1 MISLAFVNNSN
12 QEPIIHSLL
21 YRYESQVNDAIDEI
35 NNAFFEYHLLENK
48 DEFEE
53 FFTEAEDNKKPE
65 EKPAENKPKEKKDGI
80 IKTIGKAVIKLFK
93 AFFEFINN
101 LISKITSIGIE
112 GKSTMKKAEEAIKR
126 HPELKDKILEG
137 VSSGDLDLK
146 DVDNLRQLDDAV
158 DDMLK
163 RARKATDQQTLSD
176 KFDEKYDKLVK
187 AGKIAA
193 GALAA
198 YEAITKLPKLFNEIH
213 KVAADSKARAAK
225 QQAEL
230 EQLGKDNN
238 WIADNEGV
246 FNTLLKTTK
255 IKNNTITKYL
265 NGKMNTMDKIMTK
278 LANLADSSAIGKKM
292 AEDKAYRDEVQAIK
306 NDRPESI
313 KALKAEIDDINKQHA
328 KDVDAVN
335 KQLEKAKNII
345 GGLKNKA
352 NYSARSRQEAL
363 KQVKDL
369 TARIDELIQDKRDLL
384 DKANASA
391 AEKDAAL
398 RELKNK
404 KAKVKNLLQQLSL
417 YTDVSPHDM
426 NNP

>member
-1 MISLAFVNNSN
+1 MISLAFVNNNN

-65 EKPAENKPKEKKDGI
+65 EKPAENKPEEKKDGI

-265 NGKMNTMDKIMTK
+265 NGKMSTVDKIMTK

-306 NDRPESI
+306 NNRPESI
-313 KALKAEIDDINKQHA
+313 KELKNE
-328 KDVDAVN
+328 VESVN
-335 KQLEKAKNII
+335 KQLEKAKSII
-345 GGLKNKA
+345 GCLKNKA

-384 DKANASA
+384 DKANASES
-391 AEKDAAL
+391 EKNQISSDL
-398 RELKNK
+398 RHSKEKI
-404 KAKVKNLLQQLSL
+404 KNLLQQLSL